1 MGEKSDERRYAVN
14 LQGEIDSA
22 ALYRT
27 LASVEKKPE
36 LAEVY
41 NRLAAVEDS
50 HAEFWRRRLVKL
62 GAKLLIPISEIRR
75 VLAEGTRPR
84 LQDGQ
89 V

>member
-1 MGEKSDERRYAVN
+1 MTEPSDKSRYTAN
-14 LQGEIDSA
+14 LQGERDSA

-62 GAKLLIPISEIRR
+62 GAAIP
-75 VLAEGTRPR
+75 
-84 LQDGQ
+84 
-89 V
+89 